1 LDDTQIL
8 VVYSN
13 VFYLEL
19 EHFRL
24 LVQAFPWQ
32 DVKLQMLQNNLN
44 ITNDTKRAEM
54 KNQINLLTFQQ
65 TSSIIRNISLQY
77 ISITS
82 WYDSVLTT
90 P

>member
-1 LDDTQIL
+1 MTHRYWLFIQMIL
-8 VVYSN
+8 
-13 VFYLEL
+13 YLEL
-19 EHFRL
+19 EHFRP